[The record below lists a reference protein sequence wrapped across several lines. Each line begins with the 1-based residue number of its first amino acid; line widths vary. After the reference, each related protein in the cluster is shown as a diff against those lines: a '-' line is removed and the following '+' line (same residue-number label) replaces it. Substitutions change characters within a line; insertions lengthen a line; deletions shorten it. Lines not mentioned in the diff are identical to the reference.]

1 MAKKKKSK
9 VKKSKVKKTKSVNK
23 VKTLTYKDNRLNRRL
38 GRVGKKYKVG
48 KKSKYSVSKKKTTKS
63 KVTKAKT
70 SKKRSTASK
79 KASVGANRYRSV
91 ISAISKWNKKQFDD
105 TGMKLSREEMYAK
118 YRMIRDEF
126 PDIPTKELVSN
137 IGLYIQGRVKRTLA
151 EFKKEKPDIA
161 IDPIEW
167 WDFEAELQSASDWF
181 NPDDVIRLRLENE
194 DGTAKFYSL
203 GFKSFSFE
211 YKDLMV
217 SYAKLYA
224 SGFTDE
230 MRKYCSPP
238 PVFVFSEAL

>member
-91 ISAISKWNKKQFDD
+91 ISAISKYINKIFVLL
-105 TGMKLSREEMYAK
+105 KLK
-118 YRMIRDEF
+118 
-126 PDIPTKELVSN
+126 N
-137 IGLYIQGRVKRTLA
+137 
-151 EFKKEKPDIA
+151 
-161 IDPIEW
+161 
-167 WDFEAELQSASDWF
+167 
-181 NPDDVIRLRLENE
+181 
-194 DGTAKFYSL
+194 
-203 GFKSFSFE
+203 
-211 YKDLMV
+211 
-217 SYAKLYA
+217 
-224 SGFTDE
+224 
-230 MRKYCSPP
+230 
-238 PVFVFSEAL
+238 